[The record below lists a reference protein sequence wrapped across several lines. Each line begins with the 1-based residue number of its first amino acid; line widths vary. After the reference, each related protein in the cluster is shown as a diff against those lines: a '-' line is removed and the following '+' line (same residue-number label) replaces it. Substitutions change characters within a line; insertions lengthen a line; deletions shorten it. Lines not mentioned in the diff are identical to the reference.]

1 MRGSTFAGETAG
13 NHARAAL
20 QGNHVAKHQRPPE
33 DPNGIEYL
41 PEASLPS
48 STGVNLGGGTGGGG
62 RPPYIKY
69 NSFANY

>member
-1 MRGSTFAGETAG
+1 MRSSTFAGEAAG
-13 NHARAAL
+13 NHARAAV
-20 QGNHVAKHQRPPE
+20 QGNHVVKHQRPPE

-41 PEASLPS
+41 PEALP
-48 STGVNLGGGTGGGG
+48 STGVKLGGGTSGG